1 MINNLLNGNVNANAN
16 TSAVPTSNEDPKKLF
31 EKLKADITTK
41 EMELVRLKTNLEQAE
56 NNVNEIEAQI
66 KTMLGH
72 DDLTKVAET
81 LEQLEAMKEALV
93 KEARVLIEGAY

>member
-1 MINNLLNGNVNANAN
+1 MINNLLNGNVNTN
-16 TSAVPTSNEDPKKLF
+16 TSTLKEDPKKLF

-41 EMELVRLKTNLEQAE
+41 EMELVRLNTNLEQAE
-56 NNVNEIEAQI
+56 NNVNDIENQI

-81 LEQLEAMKEALV
+81 LEQLETMKETLV
-93 KEARVLIEGAY
+93 KEARDLIEGAY